1 MRTLLALL
9 AAATLVGGCGC
20 AETNYLRVDDGG
32 SDPAATE
39 AVVEDTRINPGL
51 YVFPHADGAEA
62 DEQCST
68 VYGGSVRCG
77 DLLNLCIPP
86 RDASQMWTAAFMPS
100 LFGCEG
106 GAIAWDVCHL
116 RPDIEWPVYGL
127 TVDECAAAVPSPRP

>member
-9 AAATLVGGCGC
+9 AASTLIGGCGC
-20 AETNYLRVDDGG
+20 AEVNYLRVDEPV
-32 SDPAATE
+32 PAATQPTT
-39 AVVEDTRINPGL
+39 VEDTRINPGMF
-51 YVFPHADGAEA
+51 VFPDADGAEA

-77 DLLNLCIPP
+77 DMLNLCIPP

-106 GAIAWDVCHL
+106 AAIAWDVCQT
-116 RPDIEWPVYGL
+116 RPEVEWPVYGL
-127 TVDECAAAVPSPRP
+127 TPEECAEAPAGPRP